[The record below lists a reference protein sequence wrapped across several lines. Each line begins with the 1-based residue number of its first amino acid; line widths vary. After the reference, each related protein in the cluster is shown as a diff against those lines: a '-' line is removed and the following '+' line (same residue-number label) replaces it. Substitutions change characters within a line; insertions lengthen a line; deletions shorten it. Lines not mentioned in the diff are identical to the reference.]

1 MTNSRTEFPLNREF
15 QTIAVQ
21 LLDQC
26 FITEETT
33 SSQLLTYEL
42 KNWGKTTNLSLAV
55 SSGHTLFVAH
65 SCSQELLTDIWGGVM
80 TFRTQKSLKV
90 DLELLSLSR
99 KNYFAGFLL
108 DLIHKSSLS
117 MLIELL
123 DATIHFVTTNIE
135 TDSQDLRTL

>member
-1 MTNSRTEFPLNREF
+1 MTNSQIEFPSNREF
-15 QTIAVQ
+15 EAIAVQ

-26 FITEETT
+26 FISEETT

-42 KNWGKTTNLSLAV
+42 KNWGRTTNLSLAV

-90 DLELLSLSR
+90 GLELLAMIICKNCLRFDTLVASR
-99 KNYFAGFLL
+99 KLL
-108 DLIHKSSLS
+108 
-117 MLIELL
+117 
-123 DATIHFVTTNIE
+123 
-135 TDSQDLRTL
+135 